1 MLCTTRLATQ
11 ERLVMAV
18 GHLAIVTDLTLADWV
33 GGGTLVND
41 YFAAQARA
49 NGWQVSF
56 ICNNCFIDGWQ
67 IFDHSEVDAYF
78 VANIPHLP
86 PPYLLQMIQS
96 GKPYV
101 VFRHDI
107 ASLCYEPQPDRNSSA
122 PLIQALF
129 AHARANFFISNLQL
143 SYYQRVCEVPRSVL
157 VPPPLDLSNF
167 WNQNNPLRQGH
178 LYLGEIS
185 RPRGVDESIRA
196 MLHSCEPGEK
206 LLVGQ
211 LTDEALRASIH
222 ASGAVLRDYVS
233 HNLVPT
239 LMNQYAHFY
248 YHPRIVDAFCLKV
261 LEAELCGMELHVRR
275 EHIGR
280 FFYRESAFEIAEF
293 MRTESARVALR
304 VLGSG

>member
-1 MLCTTRLATQ
+1 MFFTTRLEAW

-56 ICNNCFIDGWQ
+56 ICNTRFIDGWQ
-67 IFDHSEVDAYF
+67 AFDHSKVDAYF

-86 PPYLLQMIQS
+86 ASCLLQMIQS
-96 GKPYV
+96 SKPYV
-101 VFRHDI
+101 MFRHDI
-107 ASLCYEPQPDRNSSA
+107 ASLCYEPEPNRNSLA

-143 SYYQRVCEVPRSVL
+143 SYYQRVCEVPRTIL

-167 WNQNNPLRQGH
+167 ENQNDPLRRGH

-185 RPRGVDESIRA
+185 RPRGVDESILA
-196 MLHSCEPGEK
+196 MLQSSEPGER

-211 LTDEALRASIH
+211 LTDEALLPSIQ
-222 ASGAVLRDYVS
+222 ASGAVLRDHVS

-239 LMNQYAHFY
+239 LLNQYAHFY

-280 FFYRESAFEIAEF
+280 FYYRESAFEIAEF
-293 MRTESARVALR
+293 MRKESARV
-304 VLGSG
+304 VLSVLSGG